1 MSTVL
6 TIIIALIVFGAIVFF
21 HELGHFLLA
30 KKNSVGVTEFSLGM
44 GPRLY
49 SFEKG
54 GTKYSLKLL
63 PFGGSCMMVGED
75 EDSEDKNAFN
85 NKGVWARI
93 SVIAAGPIFNF
104 ILAFIFAVIVLGV
117 VGYDKP
123 QITGVMEG
131 YPAQEAG
138 LREGDII
145 TELNGKKIKLY
156 REVTLYMLVHIG
168 EPVTITVDRNGTSY
182 TTTIQPKQNENGAY
196 YMGIY
201 SSSGRV
207 KAKPLEILQYSF
219 YEIRYQIDMVIQSLK
234 MLFTGKLGVNDLSGP
249 VGIVNMVG
257 EVVENSTSTQVSM
270 TTNLFSILLNLLNF
284 SIMLSANLGVMNL
297 LPIPAL
303 DGGRLVFLLIE
314 AIRGKPIDRQKEG
327 MVHFVGLMLL
337 MVLRRSEEHTSELQ
351 SHLT

>member
-196 YMGIY
+196 YMVIY

-337 MVLRRSEEHTSELQ
+337 MVLMVYVMFNDIRKLF
-351 SHLT
+351 

>member
-30 KKNSVGVTEFSLGM
+30 KKNGVGVTEFSLGM

-54 GTKYSLKLL
+54 GTKYSLKVL

-123 QITGVMEG
+123 QISGVMEG

-138 LREGDII
+138 LKEGDII

-156 REVTLYMLVHIG
+156 REVTLYMLVHVG

-303 DGGRLVFLLIE
+303 DGGRLVFLVIE

-337 MVLRRSEEHTSELQ
+337 MVLMVYVMFNDIRKLF
-351 SHLT
+351 

>member
-219 YEIRYQIDMVIQSLK
+219 YEIDRKS
-234 MLFTGKLGVNDLSGP
+234 
-249 VGIVNMVG
+249 
-257 EVVENSTSTQVSM
+257 VV
-270 TTNLFSILLNLLNF
+270 
-284 SIMLSANLGVMNL
+284 
-297 LPIPAL
+297 
-303 DGGRLVFLLIE
+303 
-314 AIRGKPIDRQKEG
+314 
-327 MVHFVGLMLL
+327 
-337 MVLRRSEEHTSELQ
+337 
-351 SHLT
+351 